1 MFSNIDELVAGGVIG
16 FREALEAALIVGIL
30 VALLQRTDRQAMV
43 RWVWG
48 GVVVAVIAS
57 VATWQVFFLVT
68 GEFSKHNEELFEG
81 LLYLIAAAL
90 ITSVVLHIFGHETRS
105 MIERKA
111 ETAIARREAVGMGL
125 LAFISVWREGVE
137 TVIFIGGFTAGTQT
151 ADAVIGAL
159 VGIALACG
167 FGWLI
172 FVSTRR
178 IDLQLLFDGSTVFL
192 VLFAAYL
199 VSKAVHEFSEIGL
212 LPENGLLPAAAVLA
226 YFGITHVVSS
236 RYGVSLVKA
245 CNGVLSAL
253 TPKKNDT

>member
-16 FREALEAALIVGIL
+16 FREALAAALIVGIL
-30 VALLQRTDRQAMV
+30 VALLQRTDRGAMV
-43 RWVWG
+43 CWVWG
-48 GVVVAVIAS
+48 GVGVAVIAS
-57 VATWQVFFLVT
+57 VATWKAFFLVT

-90 ITSVVLHIFGHETRS
+90 ITSVVLHIFGHETRG

-111 ETAIARREAVGMGL
+111 EVAIARREALGMGL

-137 TVIFIGGFTAGTQT
+137 TVIFLGAGTQT
-151 ADAVIGAL
+151 GDAVIGAL
-159 VGIALACG
+159 VGITLACG
-167 FGWLI
+167 FGWFI

-212 LPENGLLPAAAVLA
+212 LPENRLLPAAAVLA

-236 RYGVSLVKA
+236 HYGVSLVKA

>member
-30 VALLQRTDRQAMV
+30 VALLQRTDRGAMV

-48 GVVVAVIAS
+48 GVISAVVAS
-57 VATWQVFFLVT
+57 VVTWKAFFHVS
-68 GEFSKHNEELFEG
+68 GEFAKYELFEG
-81 LLYLIAAAL
+81 LLYIIAAVL
-90 ITSVVLHIFGHETRS
+90 ITSVVLQIFGHETRS
-105 MIERKA
+105 IIERKA
-111 ETAIARREAVGMGL
+111 EAAIARREALGMGL
-125 LAFISVWREGVE
+125 LAFISVWREGIE

-151 ADAVIGAL
+151 EDAIIGAL

-212 LPENGLLPAAAVLA
+212 LPENRLLPAAAVLA

>member
-1 MFSNIDELVAGGVIG
+1 MFSDIDELVAGGVIG

-30 VALLQRTDRQAMV
+30 IALLQRTERQAMV

-48 GVVVAVIAS
+48 GVVIAVVAS
-57 VATWQVFFLVT
+57 VVTWQAFLLFA
-68 GEFSKHNEELFEG
+68 GKFSKYNEELFEG
-81 LLYLIAAAL
+81 ILYLFAAAL
-90 ITSVVLHIFGHETRS
+90 ITSVVLHIFGHETRN

-111 ETAIARREAVGMGL
+111 EAAIAHREAVGMGL

-137 TVIFIGGFTAGTQT
+137 TVIFLGAGTQT
-151 ADAVIGAL
+151 EDAVIGAL

-167 FGWLI
+167 LGWFI
-172 FVSTRR
+172 FVSTRK
-178 IDLQLLFDGSTVFL
+178 INLQLLFDGSTVFL

-212 LPENGLLPAAAVLA
+212 LPENGLLPVAAVLA
-226 YFGITHVVSS
+226 YFGITHMVSS

-245 CNGVLSAL
+245 FNGVLSAL
-253 TPKKNDT
+253 TPKKNDS

>member
-1 MFSNIDELVAGGVIG
+1 MVAGGVIG

-30 VALLQRTDRQAMV
+30 VALLQRTDRGAMV

-57 VATWQVFFLVT
+57 VATWQAFFHVS
-68 GEFSKHNEELFEG
+68 GEFAKYELFEG
-81 LLYLIAAAL
+81 LLYIIAAVL
-90 ITSVVLHIFGHETRS
+90 ITSVVLQIFGHETRS
-105 MIERKA
+105 IIERKA
-111 ETAIARREAVGMGL
+111 EAAIARREALGMGL

-137 TVIFIGGFTAGTQT
+137 TVIFLGAGTQT
-151 ADAVIGAL
+151 EDAVIGAL

-167 FGWLI
+167 SGWFI

>member
-30 VALLQRTDRQAMV
+30 VALLQRTDRGAMV

-57 VATWQVFFLVT
+57 VATWQAFFHVS
-68 GEFSKHNEELFEG
+68 GEFAKYELFEG
-81 LLYLIAAAL
+81 LLYIIAAVL
-90 ITSVVLHIFGHETRS
+90 ITSVVLQIFGHETRS
-105 MIERKA
+105 IIERKA
-111 ETAIARREAVGMGL
+111 EAAIARREALGMGL
-125 LAFISVWREGVE
+125 LAFISVWREGIE

-151 ADAVIGAL
+151 EDAIIGAL